1 MKINLCPK
9 HNRPFVRG
17 ICGPCRIDSRRKPAQ
32 VPPTAVTVRQRLVDA
47 PPTPKRGRPRKH
59 TNDAQKQKAYRNKKL
74 LDATLE
80 ETNSQVESRGRLHGE
95 TLQPPEKVEQ
105 IVGAIERDEVF
116 GGRKKKP
123 PLKNNPAQFNPTRLT
138 DADTGE
144 QRMRRIRVPRN
155 WNLSEDEKEKLI
167 DQLCPYLFDGSEAR
181 TPVPGE
187 DHIHGTLVCKLCG
200 YRCDYLANARGHIH
214 EEYDKGVSQRQKYNK
229 LVRDPDADTPTV
241 QAGLKMLREDFSR
254 NPHVNV
260 IDEWLKANA
269 PEKTRKSG
277 LPKAA

>member
-1 MKINLCPK
+1 MPARVCPK
-9 HNRPFVRG
+9 HGKPYP
-17 ICGPCRIDSRRKPAQ
+17 CGKCRIENARKPAQ
-32 VPPTAVTVRQRLVDA
+32 TPPAAATVTVVQRVIDA
-47 PPTPKRGRPRKH
+47 PPPKSGGRPRKH
-59 TNDAQKQKAYRNKKL
+59 KDNAAKQAEYRRNKL

-123 PLKNNPAQFNPTRLT
+123 PQRNNPAQFNPTRLT

-155 WNLSEDEKEKLI
+155 WNLSEDEKEQLI
-167 DQLCPYLFDGSEAR
+167 DQLCPYLFDGSETQ

-187 DHIHGTLVCKLCG
+187 DQAHGTLVCKLCG
-200 YRCDYLANARGHIH
+200 YRCDYLANARAHIH
-214 EEYDKGVSQRQKYNK
+214 EEYDRAVFQRQRYNK

-241 QAGLKMLREDFSR
+241 QAGLKMLREDFAR

-269 PEKTRKSG
+269 PEKTRKSD